1 MSANACTV
9 MDWGMNNRRDWRW
22 LFLAAELGS
31 DRISLAAALKKSD
44 RILPADPCSE
54 APPTQGNPRDP
65 CNSETPS
72 PVSPKELTQPGEE
85 LGRPTI

>member
-1 MSANACTV
+1 MT
-9 MDWGMNNRRDWRW
+9 DWAINSRRDGRW
-22 LFLAAELGS
+22 PFLAAELGS
-31 DRISLAAALKKSD
+31 DRIGLAAALKKSD
-44 RILPADPCSE
+44 RILPADPCSQ
-54 APPTQGNPRDP
+54 APPIQGNPRDT